1 MMAHSHS
8 NRGIFASSPRDA
20 MIAKGFTRRG
30 ISLED
35 DKSKP
40 APMALDNTFSDL
52 HQVFPDASIQ
62 YSQEIQGASWKQEMK
77 SEAVNGWY
85 RGLTVRP
92 GLSMVMADLHFSD
105 DSIYSHVS
113 GDHLKLHF
121 RLSGSSVIGSHDRED
136 FPVPVGMMSFLV
148 QPPDTLKYER
158 MMGQSH
164 ERSVT
169 MICSKDFVSDL
180 FGRQSSEAPS
190 SLIEYLRSGVSR
202 FSSTSLPVHPQMWT
216 IVEEIMRPGLPGTLD
231 ALLVEA
237 KSLELLYL
245 AARQILNNGH
255 SSENV
260 RDRDR
265 KKVEDLCRMLD
276 ADTQASLSISEM
288 SKQLA
293 WNETQ
298 MMECFKQVMGTTI
311 SNYRQQGRM
320 ELALKMLRDTDNS
333 ITEIAF
339 NAGYD
344 HPGNFSTAF
353 KRTFGFSPRKARFGD
368 ARGDLE

>member
-1 MMAHSHS
+1 MLAES
-8 NRGIFASSPRDA
+8 I
-20 MIAKGFTRRG
+20 TRRG

-35 DKSKP
+35 DKLKP
-40 APMALDNTFSDL
+40 KPVTLDTTFSDL
-52 HQVFPDASIQ
+52 PQVFPDASIQ
-62 YSQEIQGASWKQEMK
+62 YSQELAVASWKQEMK
-77 SEAVNGWY
+77 SDAVNGWY

-92 GLSMVMADLHFSD
+92 GLSMVLADLHFSD
-105 DSIYSHVS
+105 ESVYSHVS

-121 RLSGSSVIGSHDRED
+121 RLSGSSVIGSHAKED
-136 FPVPVGMMSFLV
+136 LPVPVGMMSFLV

-158 MMGQSH
+158 IVGQSH

-180 FGRQSSEAPS
+180 FGQQSSEAPA

-216 IVEEIMRPGLPGTLD
+216 IVDEIMRPGLPGALD

-237 KSLELLYL
+237 KSLELLCL
-245 AARQILNNGH
+245 AVRQILNNGH
-255 SSENV
+255 SAENI
-260 RDRDR
+260 RERDR
-265 KKVEDLCRMLD
+265 KKVEDLCRMLE
-276 ADTQASLSISEM
+276 ADSQATLSISEM

-339 NAGYD
+339 SAGYD

-353 KRTFGFSPRKARFGD
+353 KRTFGFSPRRARFGD
-368 ARGDLE
+368 ARGELE